1 MRKRFDKQCSLFY
14 FNSLRPSQQ
23 YFSNVGTDF
32 RRPSVNFDVSRIF
45 KRHVPGLENA
55 ICFCRLLFG
64 FFFSK

>member
-1 MRKRFDKQCSLFY
+1 MRKRFDKQCSLFFY

-32 RRPSVNFDVSRIF
+32 RKPSVNFDVSRIF

-55 ICFCRLLFG
+55 VCFCRLLL
-64 FFFSK
+64 FSK